1 MSASISCNT
10 FSTRWGS
17 RRPSR
22 PTALCMLYDA
32 RVMQLLTSSPIAVGA
47 EWFLDVEVGDAERIV
62 LNELAAGLDDVAHQA
77 GEYLVGDIGLRDFDA
92 EQGAVGRV
100 ERRLPELLGVHLAK
114 AFVALDREA
123 LPASGKHCV
132 E

>member
-1 MSASISCNT
+1 MPWLSISSCGTVEPRPPTRLSASCSATISASISWST
-10 FSTRWGS
+10 FSTRCGS

-62 LNELAAGLDDVAHQA
+62 LNELTAGLDDVAHQA
-77 GEYLVGDIGLRDFDA
+77 GEDLVGDIGLRDFDA
-92 EQGAVGRV
+92 EQ
-100 ERRLPELLGVHLAK
+100 
-114 AFVALDREA
+114 
-123 LPASGKHCV
+123 
-132 E
+132 